1 MLRTMRE
8 SSKWLMWVVIL
19 GVGAVFVLYLG
30 IGGGFRGGGGADTVV
45 DVDGRRYTV
54 RDVYR
59 VRQRQEAEYRRAL
72 GDDFDSVSAAD
83 FLDEMAASMLMRT
96 ALLAR
101 EAEQMGLRASDEEI
115 RGYLR
120 RLPGA
125 VDDAGRLDQ
134 AAITSYTEREYG
146 SLRRFQEVMRD
157 ELLIQKVARLLSE
170 TAAVSEAEAR
180 DSLRHRREE
189 VRIAFVR
196 FDGSKPPE
204 DLEVSDA
211 ELEAFSVSDPE
222 RVRAAYDERSAE
234 YDRPEQV
241 RARHILVR
249 VPEDA
254 DAETEAA
261 ARERMGAIVKRIRE
275 GADFVDVALEVN
287 EDPGSKDQG
296 GDLGFFPRGRMVKP
310 FEEAAFSLEP
320 GVISEVIRTSHGL
333 HLIRVEERQAAMV
346 VPFEEVRDEIARD
359 LIRSDQAVEL
369 ARAQAEELATAVREG
384 RSLLDE
390 ARKAGLSIERTEAIR
405 RRPDSYVPGLGSA
418 PELVTAAFALPE
430 ERPSSAEIFP
440 VQDDQFVLIQLLE
453 RTEPAAEE
461 IEALVDGERERM
473 LTERRAQLE
482 QSWIADRRDSL
493 ADRGKLFYSLE
504 ALGR

>member
-8 SSKWLMWVVIL
+8 SSKWIMWLVIL

-72 GDDFDSVSAAD
+72 GDDFDSVNAAD
-83 FLDEMAASMLMRT
+83 FLDEMAASMLMRM

-115 RGYLR
+115 RDYLKR
-120 RLPGA
+120 VSGA
-125 VDDAGRLDQ
+125 VDESGHLDK
-134 AAITSYTEREYG
+134 ATIKDFAEREYG
-146 SLRRFQEVMRD
+146 SVRRFQEALRD
-157 ELLIQKVARLLSE
+157 ELLVKKIGRLLSE
-170 TAAVSEAEAR
+170 SVAVSEAEAR
-180 DSLRHRREE
+180 EAVRHQREE

-211 ELEAFSVSDPE
+211 ELGAFLAGAPE
-222 RVRAAYDERSAE
+222 RVRAAYAERSAE

-241 RARHILVR
+241 RARHVLVR

-261 ARERMGAIVKRIRE
+261 ARERIDAIVERIRE
-275 GADFVDVALEVN
+275 GADFVDLALEVS
-287 EDPGSKDQG
+287 EDPGSKDEG
-296 GDLGFFPRGRMVKP
+296 GDLGFFPRGRMLEP

-320 GVISEVIRTSHGL
+320 GVISEVIRTSHGF
-333 HLIRVEERQAAMV
+333 HLIRVEEKRAAMV
-346 VPFEEVRDEIARD
+346 VPFEEVQDQIARD
-359 LIRSDQAVEL
+359 LIRSDQAVGL
-369 ARAQAEELATAVREG
+369 ARARAEELAAAIRDG

-390 ARKAGLSIERTEAIR
+390 ARKAGLSIERTEPIR
-405 RRPDSYVPGLGSA
+405 RA
-418 PELVTAAFALPE
+418 LVTAAFALSE
-430 ERPSSAEIFP
+430 EQPSSAEILP

-453 RTEPAAEE
+453 RTEPDAEE
-461 IEALVDGERERM
+461 IEAVAEGERERM

-482 QSWIADRRDSL
+482 QAWIADRRDSL
-493 ADRGKLFYSLE
+493 ADRGKLFYSLKPLE
-504 ALGR
+504 R

>member
-1 MLRTMRE
+1 M
-8 SSKWLMWVVIL
+8 WLVIL

-30 IGGGFRGGGGADTVV
+30 IGGGFRGGGGSDTVV

-59 VRQRQEAEYRRAL
+59 VRERQEAEYRRAL
-72 GDDFDSVSAAD
+72 GDDFDSGSAAD
-83 FLDEMAASMLMRT
+83 FLDEMAASMLMRM

-115 RGYLR
+115 RDYLKR
-120 RLPGA
+120 VSGA
-125 VDDAGRLDQ
+125 VDESGHLDK
-134 AAITSYTEREYG
+134 ATIKDFAEREYG
-146 SLRRFQEVMRD
+146 SVRRFQEALRD
-157 ELLIQKVARLLSE
+157 ELLVKKIGRLLSE
-170 TAAVSEAEAR
+170 SVAVSEAEAR
-180 DSLRHRREE
+180 EAVRHQREE

-211 ELEAFSVSDPE
+211 ELGAFLAGAPE
-222 RVRAAYDERSAE
+222 RVRAAYAERSAE

-241 RARHILVR
+241 RARHVLVR

-261 ARERMGAIVKRIRE
+261 ARERIDAIVERIRE
-275 GADFVDVALEVN
+275 GADFVDLALEVS
-287 EDPGSKDQG
+287 EDPGSKDEG
-296 GDLGFFPRGRMVKP
+296 GDLGFFPRGRMVEP

-320 GVISEVIRTSHGL
+320 GVISEVIRTSHGF
-333 HLIRVEERQAAMV
+333 HLIRVEEKRAAMV
-346 VPFEEVRDEIARD
+346 EPFEEVQDQIARD
-359 LIRSDQAVEL
+359 LIRSDQAVGL
-369 ARAQAEELATAVREG
+369 ARARAEELAAAIREG

-390 ARKAGLSIERTEAIR
+390 ARKAGLSIERTEPIR
-405 RRPDSYVPGLGSA
+405 RRPDGYVPGLGA
-418 PELVTAAFALPE
+418 VPALVTAAFALTE
-430 ERPSSAEIFP
+430 EQPSSAEILP

-453 RTEPAAEE
+453 RTEPDAEE
-461 IEALVDGERERM
+461 IEAVAEGERERM

-482 QSWIADRRDSL
+482 QAWIADRRDSL
-493 ADRGKLFYSLE
+493 ADRGKLFYSLKPLE
-504 ALGR
+504 R